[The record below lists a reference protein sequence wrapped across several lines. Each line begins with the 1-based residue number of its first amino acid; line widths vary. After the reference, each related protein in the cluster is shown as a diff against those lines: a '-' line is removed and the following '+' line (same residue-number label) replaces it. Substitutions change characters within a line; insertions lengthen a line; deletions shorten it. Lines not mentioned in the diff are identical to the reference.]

1 MLRGGRVQIVDM
13 VKPTML
19 ISCSSSSRTMRRISE
34 TAVRRMSAHAARPV
48 LFALSS
54 PEEELSAAQA
64 YHWSDGRAIYANFEG
79 EEWEVTTPRGEVL
92 APSKVQSVYI
102 FPGLS
107 LGVCAT
113 RSVRIKEDQIVA
125 AARTVASMLTEE
137 DRERG
142 RVLPPVSRVHEVA
155 KQVAL
160 TVARTSY
167 EYGIATA
174 LPKPTDLEATI
185 EALVHDPNYVQFG

>member
-1 MLRGGRVQIVDM
+1 MQIVDM

-19 ISCSSSSRTMRRISE
+19 ISCSSSSRTMRPISDL
-34 TAVRRMSAHAARPV
+34 TVRRMSMHTQRPV

-54 PEEELSAAQA
+54 PRAELSAAQA

-79 EEWEVTTPRGEVL
+79 AQEEVTTPRGNVL
-92 APSKVQSVYI
+92 TPSKVQSVYI

-107 LGVCAT
+107 MGVCVA
-113 RSVRIKEDQIVA
+113 RSLRIKEDQIIA
-125 AARTVASMLTEE
+125 AARTVAGMLTNE
-137 DRERG
+137 DMELG
-142 RVLPPVSRVHEVA
+142 RVLPPVSKVHDVA

-167 EYGIATA
+167 EYQIATA
-174 LPKPTDLEATI
+174 LPKPTDLEAVI
-185 EALVHDPNYVQFG
+185 EATMHDPSYVQFG